1 MTNFGKQWE
10 TETEK
15 FNEATG
21 VIERERT
28 KLRVSF
34 DTLLTQLNKMFN
46 CACFYHL
53 LQKHVAPVS
62 EKDLNNPHIAFYCRQ
77 NPGWQK
83 VQ

>member
-10 TETEK
+10 TGTEK

-34 DTLLTQLNKMFN
+34 DILKSN
-46 CACFYHL
+46 CDVMVLAFSIFHRNML
-53 LQKHVAPVS
+53 LQFQRKT
-62 EKDLNNPHIAFYCRQ
+62 
-77 NPGWQK
+77 
-83 VQ
+83 